1 MRHDRGLTFVG
12 LLAILAIGGLLT
24 FGLMKWDDARLASAH
39 QAGYDLAKKD
49 AATER
54 QAAENRALLNQR
66 EQIITL
72 TNRLKGAQRDYN
84 QAETA
89 RTAADRRAAELDQ
102 RLLNLTDQ
110 QRLAADLA
118 AAGHGPVSDYAA
130 TATGLYRACRA
141 EYRSLGLGPG
151 GCAQAAAAA
160 HAQKSRADALSDT
173 RYPRYQSPFNTKE

>member
-1 MRHDRGLTFVG
+1 MNRERGLSLVG
-12 LLAILAIGGLLT
+12 LLSILVVGGLLT
-24 FGLMKWDDARLASAH
+24 FGLMKWDEARLASANLD
-39 QAGYDLAKKD
+39 GYAQAKKD
-49 AATER
+49 AAVER
-54 QAAENRALLNQR
+54 QAAENRALLSQR

-72 TNRLKGAQRDYN
+72 TNRLKGAQREYH
-84 QAETA
+84 QSEAA
-89 RTAADRRAAELDQ
+89 RTAADQRAAELDQ
-102 RLLNLTDQ
+102 RLHHLTDQ

-130 TATGLYRACRA
+130 AATGLYRACRT

-173 RYPRYQSPFNTKE
+173 RYPRYQSPFNKE